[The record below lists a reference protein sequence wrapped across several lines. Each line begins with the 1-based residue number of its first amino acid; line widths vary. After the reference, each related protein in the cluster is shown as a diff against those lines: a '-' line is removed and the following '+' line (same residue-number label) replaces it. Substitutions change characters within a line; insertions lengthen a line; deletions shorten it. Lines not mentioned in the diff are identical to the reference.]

1 LLWAFSKRISA
12 EQCISFEDVN
22 SAGLKVAEQ
31 VIDRIAALK
40 PRGLAFAIEAV
51 ANLHQVPED
60 WFKKVEKETLR
71 KV

>member
-1 LLWAFSKRISA
+1 M
-12 EQCISFEDVN
+12 N